1 MPVRCKCG
9 WTTWQGPRKGA
20 VNVAEQSQGNIPESR
35 IGWAARTTGETA
47 IKVEWRLDG
56 EGRASLST
64 GLPFFDHMLH
74 QIARHGLLDLTVDA
88 TGDLEIDGHH
98 TVEDTGIAL
107 GLALRQ
113 ALGEGRSIRR
123 YGSAFIPFDETL
135 AFAAIDVS
143 GRPFLHFDAVF
154 PREKVGEF
162 DTELVQEFFRALAM
176 NAGIT
181 LHLKVH
187 YGQNTH
193 HMIEALFKAFARAL
207 GDAVALDPRVA
218 GVPSTKGAL
227 L

>member
-1 MPVRCKCG
+1 MAERVG
-9 WTTWQGPRKGA
+9 QVARKTRETDIA
-20 VNVAEQSQGNIPESR
+20 V
-35 IGWAARTTGETA
+35 T
-47 IKVEWRLDG
+47 WRLDG
-56 EGRASLST
+56 AGLAQVAT
-64 GLPFFDHMLH
+64 GVPFFDHMLH
-74 QIARHGLLDLTVDA
+74 QIARHGLTDLSVRA
-88 TGDLEIDGHH
+88 EGDLEIDAHH

-107 GLALRQ
+107 GQALRQ
-113 ALGEGRSIRR
+113 ALGDGAGIRR
-123 YGSAFIPFDETL
+123 YGSAFVPFDETL

-143 GRPFLHFDAVF
+143 GRPYLHFDAAF
-154 PREKVGEF
+154 PAQKVGEF
-162 DTELVQEFFRALAM
+162 DTELVLEFFRALAF

-207 GDAVALDPRVA
+207 GEAAALDPRVQ